1 MLNASIFPGRTTDMT
16 TSVSSPVGR
25 PLLAGVI
32 LLCTTVGWADQLRF
46 DQVAEWSEW
55 SFSRSSVQL
64 NASGGVE
71 PVRFRKDIDAVAN
84 AVDFGG
90 GIHNVGSNPFAAPW
104 IMDGDPATGWSPDP
118 EADRSDWFVEID
130 LGRGISAR
138 RIELHF
144 DEDSP
149 PFELFDLLLS
159 TGESALDRVGN
170 PIEGSV
176 VFRLKER
183 YSENRRHHI
192 IYEPEILFNTPVQ
205 VLRIAALTFP
215 AGARLTGV
223 VVKTPG
229 DNLAVN
235 LLERGGSLQVVH
247 DVTGTED
254 VVSVANGRLLVDGSI
269 PRGWRVGAEPRRSY
283 DTWSEIT
290 LDLGASYLVDFVRIV
305 GGVGARRGFNFK
317 FYELLTSDGSLAP
330 DGTLIWDKHFSGLPG
345 DINHLT
351 GLVDHHFPA
360 VPARFVRITWLIW
373 DAACADF
380 YSSQGQN
387 TKWIC
392 FASGSSQEI
401 QVFGEGFPRSVGLTS
416 SLIDLGEQKNLNTV
430 EWGSQ
435 TPPGTRVEVRSRTG
449 SDVVEEY
456 VYQDKNG
463 KEVTKR
469 QWERLIPS
477 FRGPIDTLRIAGGD
491 WSPWSATYPSSGAR
505 FLSPSPRRYL
515 ELNARLISADAE
527 IAPQLEWLAV
537 NFTAPIASETF
548 GEVVPL
554 LAVPGVETE
563 FSYFVRTGLA
573 PAGFDRIAIEASS
586 VLRFTAAFVDGTPLD
601 VSVEADSSGFRVTFP
616 RRVRSGELVELRFQ
630 STLFVQSRFDAFLED
645 SRLGGDIRQR
655 ADPGDANEL
664 VESSTNV
671 VRLPLDASLLGSI
684 GASARV
690 ITPNG
695 DGNNDELR
703 LNLKLTNVLEP
714 RPLRL
719 RVFDLGGRMVW
730 EEERLISA
738 GPHTFVWSGRGAGG
752 SVVPPGIYLIELRA
766 SGDAREETVRRTVGV
781 VY

>member
-1 MLNASIFPGRTTDMT
+1 VLKGAASPGLIT
-16 TSVSSPVGR
+16 
-25 PLLAGVI
+25 LLAGAI
-32 LLCTTVGWADQLRF
+32 LLCSAVGEADQLRF
-46 DQVAEWSEW
+46 EGASQWREWQ
-55 SFSRSSVQL
+55 FSRSSVQL

-71 PVRFRKDIDAVAN
+71 PVRFRKDIDAVVN

-90 GIHNVGSNPFAAPW
+90 GILNVGSNPFAAPR

-118 EADRSDWFVEID
+118 DADRSDWFVEID
-130 LGRGISAR
+130 LGRGVSAR

-183 YSENRRHHI
+183 FSENRRHHI
-192 IYEPEILFNTPVQ
+192 IYEPEILFNTPIQ
-205 VLRIAALTFP
+205 VLRIDVLSFP
-215 AGARLTGV
+215 AGARLVEV
-223 VVKTPG
+223 VVETPG

-247 DVTGTED
+247 DVTGSAD

-269 PRGWRVGAEPRRSY
+269 PRGWRVGSEPRRGY

-305 GGVGARRGFNFK
+305 GSVGAGRGFSFK

-330 DGTLIWDKHFSGLPG
+330 NGTLIWDKHFSGLAG
-345 DINHLT
+345 DINRLT
-351 GLVDHHFPA
+351 GLADHHFPA
-360 VPARFVRITWLIW
+360 VPTRFVRIAWLIW

-416 SLIDLGEQKNLNTV
+416 PLLDLGEQKNLNTI

-435 TPPGTRVEVRSRTG
+435 TPPGTRVELRSRTG
-449 SDVVEEY
+449 NDVVEQY
-456 VYQDKNG
+456 IYQDKNG
-463 KEVTKR
+463 KEVTQR
-469 QWERLIPS
+469 QWGRLIPS
-477 FRGPIDTLRIAGGD
+477 FRGPIDTVRIADGN
-491 WSPWSATYPSSGAR
+491 WSPWSAIYPESGAR

-515 ELNARLISADAE
+515 ELNARLVSDDPQ
-527 IAPQLEWLAV
+527 IAPQLEWLAL
-537 NFTAPIASETF
+537 NFTEPIASETF
-548 GEVVPL
+548 GEIVPL
-554 LAVPGVETE
+554 LAEPGVETE
-563 FSYFVRTGLA
+563 FSYFLRPGLA
-573 PAGFDRIAIEASS
+573 PAGFDRVVLEATA
-586 VLRFTAAFVDGTPLD
+586 VLTFTAALVEGTPQE
-601 VSVEADSSGFRVTFP
+601 VSVESDSSGFRVTFP
-616 RRVRSGELVELRFQ
+616 RRILSGELVELRFQ
-630 STLFVQSRFDAFLED
+630 STLFVQSRIDAFLQD
-645 SRLGGDIRQR
+645 SRLGDDIRQQV
-655 ADPGDANEL
+655 DPGDATDL

-671 VRLPLDASLLGSI
+671 VRLPLNAKLLGNVDV
-684 GASARV
+684 SARV

-703 LNLKLTNVLEP
+703 LSVKVTNVLES

-719 RVFDLGGRMVW
+719 RVFDLGGHLVW
-730 EEERLISA
+730 EEERLLSA
-738 GPHTFVWSGRGAGG
+738 GQHTFVWAGRRAGG
-752 SVVPPGIYLIELRA
+752 SVVPPGLYLLELRV
-766 SGDAREETVRRTVGV
+766 SGDARQETVRRIVGV